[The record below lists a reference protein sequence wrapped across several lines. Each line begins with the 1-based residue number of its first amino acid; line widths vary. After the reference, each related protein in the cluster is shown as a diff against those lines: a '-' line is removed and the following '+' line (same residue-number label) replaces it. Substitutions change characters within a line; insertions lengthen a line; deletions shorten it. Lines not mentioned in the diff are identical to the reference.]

1 MRHVYIRRPNL
12 VGGHVMN
19 GFKRFV
25 IVVDWI
31 LAIVV
36 SVCGIAWTVLP
47 GSDGPLTPILVK
59 FANGFGD
66 DVTGKLTVVMI
77 SGILLLL
84 NVLLVIRRLRQSSY
98 QRSLRFQN
106 PSGEV
111 FVHLGAVE
119 ECLTRSARGSEDVH
133 DVRVRIFAGTQER
146 PIKVVV
152 AVSLWD
158 APNVPSIVEKLQE
171 QLKGRFMEILN
182 SQEPVDVVVTL
193 KRLVTKKEAKR
204 KVAEPAASPIES
216 GFRGPE
222 YPRD

>member
-1 MRHVYIRRPNL
+1 
-12 VGGHVMN
+12 MN
-19 GFKRFV
+19 GFGRFV
-25 IVVDWI
+25 VVIDWI
-31 LAIVV
+31 LVIVV

-47 GSDGPLTPILVK
+47 GADGLLTPSLIK
-59 FANGFGD
+59 FADGFED
-66 DVTGKLTVVMI
+66 DVVGRTTFVMV

-84 NVLLVIRRLRQSSY
+84 NVLFVVRRLRQSSY

-119 ECLTRSARGSEDVH
+119 ECLTRAARDSKDVN
-133 DVRVRIFAGTQER
+133 DVKVRIFAGTKER
-146 PIKVVV
+146 PIRIVV

-158 APNVPSIVEKLQE
+158 APDVPSIVEKLQE

-182 SQEPVDVVVTL
+182 TQAPIDIAVTL
-193 KRLVTKKEAKR
+193 KRLVTKKEVKR
-204 KVAEPAASPIES
+204 KAAEPTASPVES

-222 YPRD
+222 YPID